1 MTLLIAGPAPTAPI
15 PVTVTTRGAPT
26 GRCER
31 DLAGA
36 LDGKTI
42 STITFHRRPY
52 SARTCRAS
60 LLMSTPP
67 VLHQL
72 IAEATP
78 VPPVTHHS
86 AVRHRLQPCPQD
98 TWCDHDR
105 P

>member
-60 LLMSTPP
+60 LLMSTTH
-67 VLHQL
+67 VIQQL
-72 IAEATP
+72 IDEAAK
-78 VPPVTHHS
+78 VPKVPHHS
-86 AVRHRLQPCPQD
+86 PVRHTLHPFYLASESD
-98 TWCDHDR
+98 I
-105 P
+105 